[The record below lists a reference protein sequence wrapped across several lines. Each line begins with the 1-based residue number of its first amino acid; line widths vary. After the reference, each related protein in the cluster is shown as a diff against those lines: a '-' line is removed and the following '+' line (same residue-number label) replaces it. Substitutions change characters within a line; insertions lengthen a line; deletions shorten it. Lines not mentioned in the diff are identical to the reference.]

1 MEKRALPTRH
11 NFLTEAV
18 QQLLE
23 STSSS
28 TEPTIDSTT
37 LITVTSDE
45 QPDSSFIDYG
55 PSNSN
60 SNSPKPISA
69 EHVARVKII
78 TPVRKRHD
86 KENLDLISD
95 DYYIK
100 RHRKHELDEKKQKNR
115 EKERLRHGYYQQSQ
129 LVERIKT
136 MDKGLLRSIVSS
148 IRHRGSALIPDMT
161 EEAEEE
167 YLNKLHERLL
177 KDATELLRRYEA
189 LGLAKTSTA
198 PPTETEET
206 ESLVNPTFHEA
217 VQTEA
222 IRQRARQLATFEK
235 YPSHKSGSSRY
246 SKRHITAFG
255 EKLPPFEFMD
265 FQLPKDIFG
274 HLMNSR

>member
-1 MEKRALPTRH
+1 M
-11 NFLTEAV
+11 
-18 QQLLE
+18 
-23 STSSS
+23 
-28 TEPTIDSTT
+28 
-37 LITVTSDE
+37 
-45 QPDSSFIDYG
+45 
-55 PSNSN
+55 
-60 SNSPKPISA
+60 
-69 EHVARVKII
+69 
-78 TPVRKRHD
+78 
-86 KENLDLISD
+86 DLISD

-136 MDKGLLRSIVSS
+136 MDRGLLRSIVSS
-148 IRHRGSALIPDMT
+148 IRHRGSVLIPDMT

-198 PPTETEET
+198 PPTETEEI